1 MTLELSMTM
10 TMVAVLVIGVCFAE
24 RVHTALEPVADVLEG
39 LTVGRGRRAIR
50 DLLDPLPAIESGRR
64 SEARCGPESH
74 LQQSSGLS
82 GSGHASA
89 HSVDASKRSSRRRG
103 SCAELQRLFLT
114 EPPTFSC

>member
-10 TMVAVLVIGVCFAE
+10 TMVAVLVIDECFAE

-64 SEARCGPESH
+64 SGGTAQSGEPLPTEQRIERIPARPLRTVLTHQNARLGAADRAP
-74 LQQSSGLS
+74 
-82 GSGHASA
+82 
-89 HSVDASKRSSRRRG
+89 
-103 SCAELQRLFLT
+103 SCTHFFPT
-114 EPPTFSC
+114 KPPTFS